1 VFVSMTFVF
10 FDLIKKYQPVPSTEQ
25 CSNAPTKILG
35 PLLTNL
41 AFKEQMYAF
50 EKVLRHDT
58 D

>member
-1 VFVSMTFVF
+1 MTFVF